1 MESGIQSSFI
11 PKDAAEPTRTVRHSS
26 GGLMELVVLVMIV
39 LFITSAALAVAVFLY
54 KQYLEASASSKRAA
68 LERAREAFDPTTILE
83 ITRLDDRMRAAEQI
97 LGDHIAPTAFFAALQ
112 LSTLTTVGFT
122 SLDLLVN
129 DDETISAKMTGI
141 AESVNSIALQADVFS
156 KNGVVVN
163 PIFSDITRQQ
173 DGVHFSLATI
183 INPAAVNYV
192 QLIAGL
198 VAAQQSESAPIQQS
212 PEPFGQGTT
221 TEDIEPP
228 TE

>member
-26 GGLMELVVLVMIV
+26 GGLVVLVMIV

-141 AESVNSIALQADVFS
+141 AES
-156 KNGVVVN
+156 
-163 PIFSDITRQQ
+163 
-173 DGVHFSLATI
+173 
-183 INPAAVNYV
+183 
-192 QLIAGL
+192 
-198 VAAQQSESAPIQQS
+198 APIQQS
-212 PEPFGQGTT
+212 PEPFGEGTT